1 MVAAAWQSDAPSDGL
16 AYVRR
21 LGVATRAAL
30 EARHRLADQLTALE
44 RGGESALTQLGRVA
58 EECAHM
64 FDDARW
70 TVTSVAPL
78 RGAELASEALVEW
91 LRLHVEACDA
101 LTRAAGTG
109 DLTHVNT
116 AVAILRSAHPFAHQF
131 NRLRNGLADRLAA

>member
-1 MVAAAWQSDAPSDGL
+1 MA
-16 AYVRR
+16 VRR
-21 LGVATRAAL
+21 TERW
-30 EARHRLADQLTALE
+30 ARVRQAPR
-44 RGGESALTQLGRVA
+44 RGGESALTQLGRIA
-58 EECAHM
+58 EECAHT

-78 RGAELASEALVEW
+78 RGAELACEALVEW
-91 LRLHVEACDA
+91 LRRHVEACDA